1 MHVTIFNALATFISS
16 FNAKNFLSA
25 LLRMWDAA
33 ICFVPLLFFLR
44 LRLRFSSF
52 HRNTHTHTHVKSDD
66 SAAAEGS
73 ISCLLCLLLAVNVL
87 LFLFFSTCPACL
99 LSCCPVS
106 RVLPSSCLLTPDAFL
121 PALGFYCL
129 FLCLQPPVSWL
140 PSPVYPLSTVSCL
153 LSPDF
158 SLLSPI
164 SCLPTPVYP
173 LLSSASCLPSPVY
186 PVYSLLS
193 TLIHSSFFHLPSP
206 FSSAHLLLNGRV
218 RCGYKCLRLCVVI
231 FYLICNCTSYL
242 PTPPHL
248 CPAPPFFF
256 HAKIC
261 NFIGLYRF
269 AIAREA
275 KKESSVQKNYIA
287 QSNSV

>member
-1 MHVTIFNALATFISS
+1 MRKTSSQLCCECGMRQFALCPFFS
-16 FNAKNFLSA
+16 FFG
-25 LLRMWDAA
+25 
-33 ICFVPLLFFLR
+33 CGFV
-44 LRLRFSSF
+44 F
-52 HRNTHTHTHVKSDD
+52 HRFIATHTHTHVKSDD

-129 FLCLQPPVSWL
+129 FLCLQSLGYPLQSTLCL
-140 PSPVYPLSTVSCL
+140 PSHVFCLPLFCL
-153 LSPDF
+153 LS
-158 SLLSPI
+158 
-164 SCLPTPVYP
+164 T
-173 LLSSASCLPSPVY
+173 LPSLY
-186 PVYSLLS
+186 SPVYSLPS
-193 TLIHSSFFHLPSP
+193 TLIHSSFFHLPFP

-275 KKESSVQKNYIA
+275 KKESSEQKNYIA